1 MPVARI
7 KLTSTDPHA
16 MNEIIEKIKEITNKL
31 GVPMSGPIPFPTKRL
46 KIPVRKS
53 PTGRGRETFET
64 WEMRIHKRLINVG
77 VDERALRMIM
87 KIPIPKEV
95 NVEIE
100 VVE

>member
-1 MPVARI
+1 MSVARI

-16 MNEIIEKIKEITNKL
+16 MNEIIEKIKEVTSKL
-31 GVPMSGPIPFPTKRL
+31 GVPISGPVPFPTKRL

-100 VVE
+100 VVD

>member
-7 KLTSTDPHA
+7 KLSSTDPEK
-16 MNEIIEKIKEITNKL
+16 MNGVIEKIKEIANKL
-31 GVPMSGPIPFPTKRL
+31 GVSYSGPIPFPTKRL

-64 WEMRIHKRLINVG
+64 WEMRIHKRLINIG

-87 KIPIPKEV
+87 KIQIPKEV

>member
-1 MPVARI
+1 MPTARI
-7 KLTSTDPHA
+7 KLTSTDPSK
-16 MNEIIEKIKEITNKL
+16 MNDIIERIKQIAEKL
-31 GVPMSGPIPFPTKRL
+31 GVPYSGPIPFPTKRL

-64 WEMRIHKRLINVG
+64 WEMRIHKRVMNLA
-77 VDERALRMIM
+77 VDDRALRLIM

-100 VVE
+100 IVE

>member
-31 GVPMSGPIPFPTKRL
+31 GVPISGPIPFPTKRL

-87 KIPIPKEV
+87 KLPIPKEV
-95 NVEIE
+95 NIEIE
-100 VVE
+100 IVE